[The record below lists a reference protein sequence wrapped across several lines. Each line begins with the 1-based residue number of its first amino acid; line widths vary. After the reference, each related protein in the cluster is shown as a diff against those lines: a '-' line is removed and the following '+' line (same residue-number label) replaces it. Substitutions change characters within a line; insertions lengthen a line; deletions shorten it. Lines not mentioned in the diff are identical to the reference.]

1 MKMKILSRSI
11 RKELTAGLF
20 LAVLMVLM
28 LIMTGVTYAAA
39 THTVSGTYDPKDSTG
54 KSVSIGETT
63 YKLYHVGDFDE
74 DNKAVFKLL
83 PQYQDVEAGLNFK
96 KADFDEEGK
105 SDEEATQW
113 REAWMSSAETLSNY
127 VKEENLVGTVKSSD
141 GKFRFTGVDEGLFL
155 LTGTSNSVTADGK
168 TTYWWPRPMY
178 VRVLSNDDTVE
189 IEMKPKSENAIH
201 LTIHKS
207 WDKIP
212 DDMTEM
218 VKPDSINVR
227 IYYGASDDEHL
238 KETVTLDDKNNWMYS
253 WDAEKGETD
262 SSKWIVQEDT
272 TGMEENFDV
281 EYQERY
287 DEASMSKVIDIKNVY
302 NRKDLEIVKTMK
314 DYVSQGNTKQ
324 TFVFQVVCFA
334 GQEEVLR
341 KYVGVTFGEND
352 DEDKALVSN
361 IPKNVDKIEVTET
374 YSGNYKPD
382 AKTKEAK
389 LEATEDG
396 TGKWTVAFENS
407 LDDDTPSFD
416 TGVIN
421 QYSITGDGAFSF
433 NKSRGSGVE

>member
-1 MKMKILSRSI
+1 
-11 RKELTAGLF
+11 
-20 LAVLMVLM
+20 
-28 LIMTGVTYAAA
+28 
-39 THTVSGTYDPKDSTG
+39 
-54 KSVSIGETT
+54 
-63 YKLYHVGDFDE
+63 
-74 DNKAVFKLL
+74 
-83 PQYQDVEAGLNFK
+83 
-96 KADFDEEGK
+96 
-105 SDEEATQW
+105 
-113 REAWMSSAETLSNY
+113 MSSAETLSNY
-127 VKEENLVGTVKSSD
+127 VKEDDLVGTVKSSD

-178 VRVLSNDDTVE
+178 VRVLANDDIVE
-189 IEMKPKSENAIH
+189 VEMKPNSENAIH
-201 LTIHKS
+201 FTVHKS

-227 IYYGASDDEHL
+227 IYYGATDEEHL
-238 KETVTLDDKNNWMYS
+238 KETVTLNDQNDWMYS

-262 SSKWIVQEDT
+262 SSKWFIQEDT
-272 TGMEENFDV
+272 TGMEDTFDV
-281 EYQERY
+281 EHTERY

-302 NRKDLEIVKTMK
+302 DRKDLEIVKTMK
-314 DYVSQGNTKQ
+314 DYVRQGNTKQ
-324 TFVFQVVCFA
+324 TFVFQVVCYA
-334 GQEEVLR
+334 GDEQVLT
-341 KYVGVTFGEND
+341 KFVGVTFGEND

-389 LEATEDG
+389 LEGTEDG

-421 QYSITGDGAFSF
+421 KYSITGDGAFSF
-433 NKSRGSGVE
+433 DKARGSGVE